1 MFARGWKRKAMNRS
15 DVFMLI
21 LLKNWKKV
29 MFNLNNMN
37 SGKNMLEE

>member
-1 MFARGWKRKAMNRS
+1 MFARGWKRKAMNRN

-21 LLKNWKKV
+21 LQKNWKKV